1 MFVEIVRLFVVVMA
15 TATGHALAGA
25 EPLAGA
31 SFGAALGYVAG
42 GLIGRGLARLL
53 GYLERSATRYS
64 AGELLVG
71 AVGAGLLGGFG
82 ALLGLAPLI
91 LLPAAWGWP
100 VFGLTTWIG
109 AYAGFRVAARKSREL
124 LGLAGLAPRPVGGT
138 NRFGDAPST
147 EDALLLD
154 TSALI
159 DGRLLG
165 VAKTGFL
172 RGDLLV
178 PRFVLDELQG
188 LADAQ
193 DTSRRRRGRRG
204 LEILEALADDRRIRL
219 HILDD
224 DFPGIEQVDSKLI
237 ALGKRHRITL
247 LTLDRPLAALARL
260 DGVAVV
266 EVETLA
272 DSLRP
277 DVQHGSTHDVEIV
290 REGKEA
296 GQGVGFLDGGSMVVV
311 TDGAH
316 HVGETVA
323 IEVSTSMQT
332 SVGRLYFATM
342 IDGAGPASPSTPPR
356 GSVVPD
362 G

>member
-31 SFGAALGYVAG
+31 SLGAALGYVAG
-42 GLIGRGLARLL
+42 GLLGRGLARLL
-53 GYLERSATRYS
+53 GYLERTTTRHS

-71 AVGAGLLGGFG
+71 ALGAALLGGFG
-82 ALLGLAPLI
+82 ALVGLAPLI
-91 LLPAAWGWP
+91 LLPPAWGWP
-100 VFGLTTWIG
+100 VFGLTNWIG
-109 AYAGFRVAARKSREL
+109 AYAGFRVASRRSREL

-147 EDALLLD
+147 EDSLLLD

-193 DTSRRRRGRRG
+193 DPSRRRRGRRG

-224 DFPGIEQVDSKLI
+224 DIPGVDHVDSKLI

-266 EVETLA
+266 EVEALA

-277 DVQHGSTHDVEIV
+277 DVQHGSTHVVQLV
-290 REGKEA
+290 REGKEE
-296 GQGVGFLDGGSMVVV
+296 GQGVGFLEDGSMVVV

-316 HVGETVA
+316 HLGESVE

-332 SVGRLYFATM
+332 SVGRLYFATLLDEPPSPAPAPDAVVR
-342 IDGAGPASPSTPPR
+342 DG
-356 GSVVPD
+356 
-362 G
+362 

>member
-15 TATGHALAGA
+15 TAPGHALAGG

-42 GLIGRGLARLL
+42 GLLGRGLARLL
-53 GYLERSATRYS
+53 GYLERSATRLS

-71 AVGAGLLGGFG
+71 ALGAALLGGFG
-82 ALLGLAPLI
+82 ALLGFAPLV
-91 LLPAAWGWP
+91 LLPPAWGWP

-124 LGLAGLAPRPVGGT
+124 LGLAGLAPRPVAGT

-193 DTSRRRRGRRG
+193 DVTRRRRGRRG
-204 LEILEALADDRRIRL
+204 LEILEALAADRRIRL

-224 DFPGIEQVDSKLI
+224 DFPGIEHVDSKLI

-266 EVETLA
+266 EVEVLA

-277 DVQHGSTHDVEIV
+277 DVQHGSTHEVEIV

-296 GQGVGFLDGGSMVVV
+296 GQGVGFLDDGSMVVV
-311 TDGAH
+311 TDGARH
-316 HVGETVA
+316 LGELVA
-323 IEVSTSMQT
+323 IEVSTSLQT

-342 IDGAGPASPSTPPR
+342 LDDGEPVAATAGDET
-356 GSVVPD
+356 VVRE

>member
-15 TATGHALAGA
+15 TATGHALADGS
-25 EPLAGA
+25 PLGGA
-31 SFGAALGYVAG
+31 SLGAALGYVAG
-42 GLIGRGLARLL
+42 GFVGRWLARML
-53 GYLERSATRYS
+53 GRLERTATRHS
-64 AGELLVG
+64 AAELLVG
-71 AVGAGLLGGFG
+71 AIGAALAAGFG
-82 ALLGLAPLI
+82 ALAGLAPLV
-91 LLPAAWGWP
+91 LLPTAWGWP

-109 AYAGFRVAARKSREL
+109 AYTGFRIAARKSREL
-124 LGLAGLAPRPVGGT
+124 LGLAGLAQRPLGGM

-193 DTSRRRRGRRG
+193 DLSRRRRGRRG
-204 LEILEALADDRRIRL
+204 LEIVEALADDRRIRL
-219 HILDD
+219 HLVDD
-224 DFPGIEQVDSKLI
+224 DVPGVEAVDAKLI

-266 EVETLA
+266 EVDSLA

-277 DVQHGSTHDVEIV
+277 DVEHGSIHEVEMV
-290 REGKEA
+290 REGKEP
-296 GQGVGFLDGGSMVVV
+296 GQGVGFLVDGSMVVV
-311 TDGAH
+311 TDGVEH
-316 HVGETVA
+316 LDETVA
-323 IEVSTSMQT
+323 VEISTSLQT
-332 SVGRLYFATM
+332 SVGRLYFATLVEVPEAAAVDRSGGPVVS
-342 IDGAGPASPSTPPR
+342 DG
-356 GSVVPD
+356 
-362 G
+362 